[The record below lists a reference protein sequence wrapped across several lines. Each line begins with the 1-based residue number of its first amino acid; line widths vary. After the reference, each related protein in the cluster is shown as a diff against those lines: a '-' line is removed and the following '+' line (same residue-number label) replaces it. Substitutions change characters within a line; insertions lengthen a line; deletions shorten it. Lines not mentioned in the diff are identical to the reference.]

1 MSHSNSGGAAG
12 AVRSVESSSTTDGM
26 TDRSTP
32 SRTEDDGRFANLS
45 KVPRELVLMPQWVV
59 WKAALRN
66 GKPTKL
72 PVNPMTG
79 RLAAI
84 DNSTSWADYES
95 AVEAVGRFKGEGVG
109 FVFTDS
115 DPYTGIDLDDCRDPQ
130 TGEIQPW
137 ARDIVQALHSYTEIS
152 PSQQG
157 VKIWVRGKLAAGKRN
172 RTALEAGE
180 VEIYSRD
187 RYFTVTGQQ
196 LPGTPDTIEERQ
208 AALTSLHARIFASKR
223 NSKKPPAPVGS
234 AVGVDD
240 AELLEHAR
248 SAKNGGK
255 FADLWNGDHSGYSSQ
270 SEADLAL
277 CSMLAFWTG
286 KNRVRMDL
294 LFRQSGLM
302 REKWEREDY
311 RERTITAACDM
322 MNEVWRPH
330 TAANGFAKTAVSGT
344 SQGGV
349 TAPSVSTATQDQPRY
364 PGQPYV
370 IHNGHLYG
378 FKLLRE
384 NYVPFKIANFDAR
397 IVADLVTDDGAE
409 QTRVFTI
416 EAELGT
422 RKTRMD
428 ISAKD
433 FRAMNWVPEK
443 LGGMAIVYPGLT
455 EYARTAVQFLSG
467 EIPTRHTFSHTGW
480 RTIDGQE
487 YYLHGGG
494 AIGPEG
500 NRPDVCVSLQDKLPN
515 YQLPSPPRNAD
526 CVAAIRA
533 SLQMLEVTLDRLTF
547 PVYAAIWR
555 SILGSATFSVHIA
568 GSSGAGKSQ
577 LAALAQQHF
586 GPAMDADNL
595 PASWL
600 ATANA
605 TALLAFYAKDTL
617 LTVDDFVPV
626 GNAASQQKL
635 HSEADR
641 LLRSQGNSAGR
652 RRLTSDGRLLANR
665 PPRGLILST
674 GEDTPKGKSLSA
686 RLLLLRFPKGA
697 MDWEKLTQCQR
708 LAARGDFAVAAA
720 SFIKWLSPQILEI
733 QRSMKERRLFHRKGL
748 NLEGIQH
755 PRTPENLDALWFG
768 LTTFL
773 DFAQSIGAISGGERD
788 SLVNRAEIA
797 FQETVVGEAQ
807 KHAEHEPARI
817 FLRLVRSAVSMGKAH
832 LASRDGGAPEGARP
846 WGWYIPAGARE
857 KQSRGDRIGWVQGDD
872 IFLLPD
878 AAHAVAC
885 RLAHEQG
892 ESLPGSVETIKR
904 DLKEQ
909 GILART
915 DTKRRTIT
923 MRRTIEGEA
932 QDVLF
937 LTYESFQQATM
948 GSTVNADNADIAD
961 DDGGGEVATG

>member
-1 MSHSNSGGAAG
+1 M
-12 AVRSVESSSTTDGM
+12 
-26 TDRSTP
+26 
-32 SRTEDDGRFANLS
+32 
-45 KVPRELVLMPQWVV
+45 V

-72 PVNPMTG
+72 PVSPMTG

-84 DNSTSWADYES
+84 DSLTSWADYES
-95 AVEAVGRFKGEGVG
+95 AVEAVDRFKCEGIG

-115 DPYTGIDLDDCRDPQ
+115 DPYSGIDLDDCRDPQ
-130 TGEIQPW
+130 TGEMQPW
-137 ARDIVQALHSYTEIS
+137 ARDIVQTLQSYTEIS

-172 RTALEAGE
+172 RTAFETGE
-180 VEIYSRD
+180 VEIYSRG

-196 LPGTPDTIEERQ
+196 LPGTPDAIEDRQ
-208 AALTSLHARIFASKR
+208 AALTSLHGRIFASKTKP
-223 NSKKPPAPVGS
+223 KKPRAPVGCS
-234 AVGVDD
+234 VGLDD
-240 AELLEHAR
+240 AELLVHAR
-248 SAKNGGK
+248 RAKNGAK
-255 FADLWNGDHSGYSSQ
+255 FADLWNGDYGGYSSQ

-286 KNRVRMDL
+286 KNRSRMDL

-322 MNEVWRPH
+322 TKEIWTPP
-330 TAANGFAKTAVSGT
+330 TAANGFAKPATNGA
-344 SQGGV
+344 SQG
-349 TAPSVSTATQDQPRY
+349 TAAASPGSATQDQPRY
-364 PGQPYV
+364 AGQPYA

-378 FKLLRE
+378 FKLFRE

-397 IVADLVTDDGAE
+397 IVADIVTDDGAE
-409 QTRVFTI
+409 QSRVFTI
-416 EAELGT
+416 ETALGT
-422 RKTRMD
+422 RKNRVD

-433 FRAMNWVPEK
+433 FRAMNWVAEK

-480 RTIDGQE
+480 RSIDGQE

-500 NRPDVCVSLQDKLPN
+500 NRPDVRVSLQDKLPN
-515 YQLPSPPRNAD
+515 YQLPSPPRNTD

-533 SLQMLEVTLDRLTF
+533 SLQMLDVTLDRLTF

-555 SILGSATFSVHIA
+555 SILGSATFSIHIA

-652 RRLTSDGRLLANR
+652 RRLTSDGRLVANR
-665 PPRGLILST
+665 PPRSLILST

-697 MDWEKLTQCQR
+697 MDWEKLTECQR
-708 LAARGDFAVAAA
+708 LAARGSFAVATA
-720 SFIKWLSPQILEI
+720 SFIKWLSPQIREI
-733 QRSMKERRLFHRKGL
+733 QSSMKERRLFHRKSL
-748 NLEGIQH
+748 DLEDIQH
-755 PRTPENLDALWFG
+755 MRTPENLDALRFG
-768 LTTFL
+768 FTTFL
-773 DFAQSIGAISGGERD
+773 DFAEHIGAVSGAERQ
-788 SLVNRAEIA
+788 SLVKRAEIA
-797 FQETVVGEAQ
+797 VQETVVGEAQ

-817 FLRLVRSAVSMGKAH
+817 FLRLVRTAVSMGKAH
-832 LASRDGGAPEGARP
+832 LAGRDGGAPEGARP
-846 WGWYIPAGARE
+846 WGWYTPAGAVRE

-878 AAHAVAC
+878 AAHAVAA

-892 ESLPGSVETIKR
+892 ESLTGTVETIKR

-909 GILART
+909 GYLART

-937 LTYESFQQATM
+937 LTYRSFQQASM
-948 GSTVNADNADIAD
+948 GSTANADNADTVD
-961 DDGGGEVATG
+961 DDAGWEGAAD